1 MSRIEGLA
9 LDLEFLNA
17 TIAAAG
23 LAILFAVAIGVL
35 VFSYIAGEERKG
47 KRIEW
52 LEEPLA
58 MPGDSVHPQTT
69 EAVKRPKA
77 A

>member
-1 MSRIEGLA
+1 RMEGLA

-23 LAILFAVAIGVL
+23 LAILFAVAIGIL
-35 VFSYIAGEERKG
+35 VFNYIADEERKG
-47 KRIEW
+47 RRIDW

-58 MPGDSVHPQTT
+58 MPGDRVHPQTT
-69 EAVKRPKA
+69 EKAKLPKA